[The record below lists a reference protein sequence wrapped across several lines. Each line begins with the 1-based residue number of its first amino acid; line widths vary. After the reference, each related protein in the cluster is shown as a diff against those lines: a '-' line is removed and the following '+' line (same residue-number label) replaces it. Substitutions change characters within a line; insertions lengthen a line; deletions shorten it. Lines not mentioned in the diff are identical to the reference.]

1 MNNAAQFKA
10 AASAMA
16 AIGATAHFDWRL
28 AGYDLQCS
36 QAHVEMLCR
45 QNIICEADASQLLSG
60 LEQLSQE
67 VRSGEFVASPDAE
80 DIHTALE
87 LKLETLVGPVAGW
100 LGTARARNDLAVTAL
115 KLWLRDQIDALL
127 SKLKVL
133 LEAFRQ
139 QALRHAATV
148 MPGYSHLQVA
158 QPITFGHLNLAY
170 AETLLRDGERLV
182 FARAALC
189 ECPLGSAALAGTS
202 FAIDRTYTAQRL
214 GFERPSANSID
225 SIGER
230 GFAIDFLS
238 AASSL
243 ALNLSRFAAEVVFW
257 STQSVGFI
265 VLPKE
270 LVSGSAAMPH
280 KRNPDAAELIR
291 AKSGRVLGN
300 LQALQVVV
308 KGLPLTYFRD
318 LQEDKEPLFD
328 SADSLHLS
336 LDAAISI
343 VKLMQPQPEAM
354 ARAASIGFI
363 TSSDLADWLVINLNI
378 PFREAHHLVARLVLC
393 AQANNLELGELP
405 IDLRVAL
412 DPRLAVTNW
421 PSFSLEQS
429 IRARR
434 SYGGTAPELV
444 RQAAEEFAV
453 RLSKLSEINNN

>member
-1 MNNAAQFKA
+1 MISPDPIKT

-16 AIGATAHFDWRL
+16 AIGATMHFDWRL

-36 QAHVEMLCR
+36 QAHVEMLHR
-45 QNIICEADASQLLSG
+45 QNIICEADASTLLSG
-60 LEQLSQE
+60 LEQLSQQ
-67 VRSGEFVASPDAE
+67 VRAGEFMSPPDAE

-87 LKLETLVGPVAGW
+87 LQLEALIGPVAGW

-127 SKLKVL
+127 CKLKVL

-170 AETLLRDGERLV
+170 AETLLRDGERLL
-182 FARAALC
+182 FARASLR

-202 FAIDRTYTAQRL
+202 FAIDRIYTAQRL
-214 GFERPSANSID
+214 GFECPSSNSID
-225 SIGER
+225 SVGER
-230 GFAIDFLS
+230 GFALDFLT

-265 VLPKE
+265 VLPNA

-300 LQALQVVV
+300 LQSLQVVV

-328 SADSLHLS
+328 TADSLHLA

-343 VKLMQPQPEAM
+343 VSLMQPQPEAM
-354 ARAASIGFI
+354 LRAASIGFI
-363 TSSDLADWLVINLNI
+363 TSSDLADWLVINLDI
-378 PFREAHHLVARLVLC
+378 PFREAHHLVARLVES
-393 AQANNLELGELP
+393 AQSNNLTLGELSLE
-405 IDLRVAL
+405 LRSAL
-412 DPRLAVTNW
+412 DPRLAVSPW
-421 PSFSLEQS
+421 PSFNLEQS
-429 IRARR
+429 VHARR
-434 SYGGTAPELV
+434 SYGGTAPERV
-444 RQAAEEFAV
+444 TQAAEAFVA
-453 RLSKLSEINNN
+453 RLNQLS